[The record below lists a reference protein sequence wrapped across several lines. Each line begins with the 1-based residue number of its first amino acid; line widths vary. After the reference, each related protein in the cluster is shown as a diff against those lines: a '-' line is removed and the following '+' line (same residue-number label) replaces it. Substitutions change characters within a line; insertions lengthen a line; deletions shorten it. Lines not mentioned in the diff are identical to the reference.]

1 MSALSEE
8 LCFTPAVE
16 LIRRIRAREISPVE
30 IIDAILARIDRY
42 DPMLNAFI
50 TVCGDRARAEARA
63 AEDILLKAGPDALG
77 RLSGLPIS
85 IKDLTPTAGLRTT
98 YGALDYREHVP
109 EVDAP
114 VVTRVREAGAIIV
127 GKTSTPAF
135 GWLGVT
141 ENELVGT
148 TNNPWALQCSPGG
161 SSGGAG
167 AAVAAGLG
175 PLATGSDG
183 GGSIRVP
190 AALCGI
196 VGLKP
201 SQGRVPRGPESSLF
215 ETIDT
220 LGPMTRN
227 VADAALL
234 LSVIAGPVEEEPYM
248 LPEQGVDYVADLRAD
263 AVRGLRVAFCPTL
276 CGGPVDREVA
286 VRVEAAA
293 RHFES
298 ALGAH
303 VSTIE
308 LDVADPIAYFL
319 DYYPAAVRAF
329 VESQPGF
336 TAALCARYPG
346 CAAVVDANKA
356 LPAHRWWQITSE
368 ARQKTFSALAK
379 TFKSFDLL
387 LTPTVPVAA
396 WPHDRERCPGVID
409 GRPIEHRQI
418 EAFRFTEPFGHSG
431 HPAITLNCGFTQ
443 TGLPVGLQIA
453 GRQRDDAGV
462 LRAAA
467 AYEATTVWSQQ
478 RPAFSRAPL

>member
-1 MSALSEE
+1 MSEE

-16 LIRRIRAREISPVE
+16 LIARIRRREVSPVE
-30 IIDAILARIDRY
+30 IMDAVLARIDRY

-50 TVCGDRARAEARA
+50 TVCGEQARAEARA
-63 AEDILLKAGPDALG
+63 AEAVLLKAGPDALG
-77 RLSGLPIS
+77 PLAGLPVS
-85 IKDLTPTAGLRTT
+85 IKDLTPTAAVRTT
-98 YGALDYREHVP
+98 YGATDYREHVP
-109 EVDAP
+109 QVDAP
-114 VVTRVREAGAIIV
+114 IVTRVRKSGAILL

-148 TNNPWALQCSPGG
+148 TNNPWALHCSPGG

-215 ETIDT
+215 ETVDT
-220 LGPMTRN
+220 LGPMTRT
-227 VADAALL
+227 VVDAALL

-248 LPEQGVDYVADLRAD
+248 LPEYGVDYVADLRAA
-263 AVRGLRVAFCPTL
+263 AVRGLRIALCPTL

-286 VRVEAAA
+286 TCVEAAA
-293 RHFES
+293 RHFET

-319 DYYPAAVRAF
+319 DYYPPVVRAF

-336 TAALCARYPG
+336 TAALCVRYPG
-346 CAAVVDANKA
+346 CAAVVNANQEM
-356 LPAHRWWQITSE
+356 PAHRWWQVISE
-368 ARQKTFSALAK
+368 ARHKTYSALAAAFK
-379 TFKSFDLL
+379 TYDLL
-387 LTPTVPVAA
+387 LTPTVPVPA
-396 WPHDRERCPGVID
+396 WPHDRERCPAFID
-409 GRPIEHRQI
+409 GQAIEHRQI

-443 TGLPVGLQIA
+443 AGLPVGLQIV

-467 AYEATTVWSQQ
+467 AYEASTQWLQ
-478 RPAFSRAPL
+478 RRPTFSRAPA